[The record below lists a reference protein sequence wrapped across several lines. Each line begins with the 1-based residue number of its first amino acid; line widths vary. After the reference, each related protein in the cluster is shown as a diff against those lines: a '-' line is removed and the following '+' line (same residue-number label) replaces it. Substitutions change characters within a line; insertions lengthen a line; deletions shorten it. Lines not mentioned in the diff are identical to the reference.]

1 MNGDERG
8 QGVLKQAGLSR
19 REFFSHELPEFLKL
33 LVDLISRVDP
43 TPEEQFFDS
52 PARSYALTH
61 AYPYELLLET
71 AKAMGIDAEGKERVE
86 LMKEI
91 IKKSGGS
98 GGRK

>member
-1 MNGDERG
+1 MK
-8 QGVLKQAGLSR
+8 QGGLSR
-19 REFFSHELPEFLKL
+19 RDFFSHELPEFLKL
-33 LVDLISRVDP
+33 LVELISEARP

-61 AYPYELLLET
+61 AYPHELLLGS
-71 AKAMGIDAEGKERVE
+71 AKAMGIDPGGKDRVE

-91 IKKSGGS
+91 IQKSGRS